1 MVDIQLLC
9 GPCNRRN
16 GADDIPAVIWP
27 PGERHSPGQEERRPR
42 ADTVCLWHLP
52 CFLAAHNGMS
62 GTMSSD
68 RLLGLLESGWRREFR
83 AGAVAGR
90 LGVEPGLAQAVAT
103 ALGEQSRALTAG
115 EVAERWPACVV
126 VGIARIAAEAGTA
139 SVSGTAAFWPAWHR
153 AAGLRPSRRS
163 AREWGSAFLAALG
176 ALGLQPA
183 GRTAED
189 AVLAHAAAPEGD
201 DEANSGIADG
211 VGRARLDPFGGGVF
225 LTDDISGQAR
235 AVLPEEITAERG
247 RLLAFDEDGALA
259 DGALPAEAVWVLYP
273 ARAELRSDPPV
284 RTLVTSTLPLAW
296 RGWCLVQLDLRGAS
310 WIALSGEARADADAG
325 RRVVRGRTKPVLRT
339 GPPIPG
345 VTTVAGKPVFASPPD
360 VLLPPGQATF
370 RVEARRTESGAIL
383 ASVAATGDA
392 WRPDVLWRNV
402 KRPLLGD
409 LTISVTPGLRRTVM
423 LAEGLGVTSHPAPR
437 LTSARGLQPAEAV
450 ISAPPGMTVSPAA
463 AAYQQEAVTREVT
476 CVAGPVVQRLA
487 VTPPHLRLR
496 IDPEPG
502 SGAAATGWHHA
513 GPLRLTH
520 HDLWR
525 GGLLRIDLPGAAA
538 APAITVIAGGEPVQV
553 LDPLRDGRYPLR
565 RILDTVTV
573 HGAAE
578 LTITVGEG
586 TIVTFATVSGTCP
599 VNDPW
604 TVT

>member
-1 MVDIQLLC
+1 MA
-9 GPCNRRN
+9 G
-16 GADDIPAVIWP
+16 
-27 PGERHSPGQEERRPR
+27 
-42 ADTVCLWHLP
+42 
-52 CFLAAHNGMS
+52 
-62 GTMSSD
+62 D
-68 RLLGLLESGWRREFR
+68 RLLDLLESGWRRELR

-90 LGVEPGLAQAVAT
+90 LEMEPGLAQAVAT
-103 ALGEQSRALTAG
+103 ALGEQSRVRTVG
-115 EVAERWPACVV
+115 EVAERWPACAV
-126 VGIARIAAEAGTA
+126 VGIARNAWEAGTA
-139 SVSGTAAFWPAWHR
+139 SLSGTAAFWPAWHR
-153 AAGLRPSRRS
+153 AAGLRPSGRS

-189 AVLAHAAAPEGD
+189 AVLAHAAAPEGP
-201 DEANSGIADG
+201 DEADSGIADG
-211 VGRARLDPFGGGVF
+211 AGRARLDPFGGGV
-225 LTDDISGQAR
+225 LLADDVSGQAR
-235 AVLPEEITAERG
+235 ATLPEEIIAEGG
-247 RLLAFDEDGALA
+247 RLLAFDENGALA
-259 DGALPAEAVWVLYP
+259 DGALPAEAVWVLHP
-273 ARAELRSDPPV
+273 ASAELRSDAPV

-296 RGWCLVQLDLRGAS
+296 RGWRLVQLDLRGAS
-310 WIALSGEARADADAG
+310 WIALSEEADADAG

-339 GPPIPG
+339 GPQIPG

-383 ASVAATGDA
+383 ASATTTGDA

-409 LTISVTPGLRRTVM
+409 LTISVTPGLRRTVV

-463 AAYQQEAVTREVT
+463 AAYQQETVTREVI

-487 VTPPHLRLR
+487 VTPPHIRLR

-520 HDLWR
+520 DDLWR

-538 APAITVIAGGEPVQV
+538 PPAITVIAGGEPVQV

-573 HGAAE
+573 HGDAE
-578 LTITVGEG
+578 LTITVGDG
-586 TIVTFATVSGTCP
+586 TIVTFATVSGTSP

>member
-1 MVDIQLLC
+1 MA
-9 GPCNRRN
+9 G
-16 GADDIPAVIWP
+16 
-27 PGERHSPGQEERRPR
+27 
-42 ADTVCLWHLP
+42 
-52 CFLAAHNGMS
+52 
-62 GTMSSD
+62 D
-68 RLLGLLESGWRREFR
+68 RLLDLLESGWRRELG

-90 LGVEPGLAQAVAT
+90 LEAEPGLAQAVAT
-103 ALGEQSRALTAG
+103 ALGEQSRALTVG

-126 VGIARIAAEAGTA
+126 VGIARIAAEAGAA
-139 SVSGTAAFWPAWHR
+139 SVPGSVAFWPAWHR
-153 AAGLRPSRRS
+153 AVGLRPSGRS

-176 ALGLQPA
+176 ALGLRRA

-189 AVLAHAAAPEGD
+189 AVLAHAAVPDGHG
-201 DEANSGIADG
+201 EADSGVAGG
-211 VGRARLDPFGGGVF
+211 VGQARLDPFGGGVL
-225 LTDDISGQAR
+225 LTDDVSGQAR
-235 AVLPEEITAERG
+235 AALPEEVTAEGG
-247 RLLAFDEDGALA
+247 RMLAFKENGALA

-273 ARAELRSDPPV
+273 ASAELRSDASV
-284 RTLVTSTLPLAW
+284 RTLMTSTLPLAW
-296 RGWCLVQLDLRGAS
+296 RGWRLVQLDLRGAS
-310 WIALSGEARADADAG
+310 WITLSEEGRADAGAG

-339 GPPIPG
+339 GPPLPG

-383 ASVAATGDA
+383 ASVTATGDA

-409 LTISVTPGLRRTVM
+409 LTISVTPGLRRTVV
-423 LAEGLGVTSHPAPR
+423 LAEGLEVTSHPAPR

-463 AAYQQEAVTREVT
+463 VGYQQETVTREVI
-476 CVAGPVVQRLA
+476 CVVGPVLQRLA
-487 VTPPHLRLR
+487 VTPPHMRMR

-502 SGAAATGWHHA
+502 SGATATGWHHA

-520 HDLWR
+520 DDLWR

-538 APAITVIAGGEPVQV
+538 LPSITVIAGGEPVQV
-553 LDPLRDGRYPLR
+553 LGPLRDGRYPLR
-565 RILDTVTV
+565 RILDTVTI
-573 HGAAE
+573 HGDAE

-586 TIVTFATVSGTCP
+586 IIVTFATVSGNCP